1 METLVYAFEEHIVAL
16 LIVFV
21 ILFLGISYLFTKEKL
36 PQFILGL
43 VKVFASIFYAPFI
56 KVKNTVLMLAEFGEK
71 GERTTNSSK
80 QYLLGKIIL
89 IFESILIILSISLVS
104 SGIITGWHSFLP
116 PAYLRESADQLEQI
130 IDETNSKLSEIS
142 SQISKFEDSWEE
154 NKITVIKEAKD
165 KRNKII
171 SDLKGINKQ
180 LDSQIPID
188 ASSIVVFNNL
198 KTYLENNSS
207 ITGARDIREV
217 DNSATRYVNDE
228 YSITEESRERLRIY
242 INNWIRIKNTTIELG
257 GLTDEVIR
265 YEYQPEYAS
274 LKSNLD
280 SYQSAINS
288 QTENLKSINDQMKY
302 DFEAFVKAILLSI
315 LLFIVIIWV
324 VGGFIE
330 LLNLN
335 VDLAGNVNKL
345 RVLKEEEK
353 KS

>member
-1 METLVYAFEEHIVAL
+1 MDTLVYAFSEHLAAL

-56 KVKNTVLMLAEFGEK
+56 KVKNTILMLAEFGEK
-71 GERTTNSSK
+71 GESTAHSSK

-89 IFESILIILSISLVS
+89 VFESILIILSISVVS

-116 PAYLRESADQLEQI
+116 SKYLRESADQYEQM
-130 IDETNSKLSEIS
+130 IDETNEKLSEIS
-142 SQISKFEDSWEE
+142 SQITKFEDSWEE
-154 NKITVIKEAKD
+154 NKTTVIKEAKD
-165 KRNKII
+165 RRNKII

-180 LDSQIPID
+180 LELSIPID
-188 ASSIVVFNNL
+188 ASTSEVFTNV
-198 KTYLENNSS
+198 KSYLESNAS
-207 ITGARDIREV
+207 ITRERDIREV
-217 DNSATRYVNDE
+217 DNSATRYVNNE
-228 YSITEESRERLRIY
+228 YSITEESRTHLRSY
-242 INNWIRIKNTTIELG
+242 INNWIQIKNTTIELG
-257 GLTDEVIR
+257 SLTDEVIR
-265 YEYQPEYAS
+265 FEYQPEYAN
-274 LKSNLD
+274 LKSGLD
-280 SYQSAINS
+280 SYQDRIRS
-288 QTENLKSINDQMKY
+288 QTENLKSVNDQMIY
-302 DFEAFVKAILLSI
+302 DFEAFIKIIILSI

-345 RVLKEEEK
+345 RILKEDEK